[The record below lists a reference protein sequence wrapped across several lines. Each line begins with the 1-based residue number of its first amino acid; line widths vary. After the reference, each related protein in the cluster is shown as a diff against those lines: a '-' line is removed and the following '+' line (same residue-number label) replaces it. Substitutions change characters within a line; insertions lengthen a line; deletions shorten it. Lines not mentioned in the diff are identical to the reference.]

1 MDEAL
6 GGETAFFVTNP
17 AEAIA
22 TLARVFV
29 NDQRQLALTRQLRQ
43 SLDNLAA
50 SIPADAVAEAQERI
64 DALTAQWDEK
74 APHLAASFRL
84 ALEVLDTYGPE
95 GVRVEDPLDAAIW
108 NTSTSCGCENSVAH
122 LRTSCSRATGVVRD
136 HDADR
141 RCGAGIEK
149 VTAETGPTPGDQVT
163 GGSHGSL
170 GPSLR

>member
-1 MDEAL
+1 MDDAL
-6 GGETAFFVTNP
+6 GGETAFYVTNP
-17 AEAIA
+17 ADAIA

-50 SIPADAVAEAQERI
+50 SVPADAVAEAQERI

-95 GVRVEDPLDAAIW
+95 GVRVEDPMDAAIW
-108 NTSTSCGCENSVAH
+108 NNKYFVW
-122 LRTSCSRATGVVRD
+122 LREFG
-136 HDADR
+136 
-141 RCGAGIEK
+141 GAS
-149 VTAETGPTPGDQVT
+149 PDQQQQDD
-163 GGSHGSL
+163 GGSAGS
-170 GPSLR
+170 